1 MRVNVSK
8 TFSPGVSNYLV
19 VLVLTKRYFL
29 KLISFPDFN
38 PKSKMIY
45 KLLGIQGAKGTPL
58 PRLCF
63 AQLTLPLSKLP
74 QKATIFAVKSVTYT
88 QTHERTPTIVCLCLC
103 NKNKFPMHKI
113 VLNEC

>member
-19 VLVLTKRYFL
+19 VLVLTKRYLL

-63 AQLTLPLSKLP
+63 AQLTLPL
-74 QKATIFAVKSVTYT
+74 I
-88 QTHERTPTIVCLCLC
+88 
-103 NKNKFPMHKI
+103 
-113 VLNEC
+113 

>member
-63 AQLTLPLSKLP
+63 AYLCYEKCY
-74 QKATIFAVKSVTYT
+74 V
-88 QTHERTPTIVCLCLC
+88 QTNERTDPHNCL
-103 NKNKFPMHKI
+103 NR
-113 VLNEC
+113 